1 MTPLFPESV
10 STYIY
15 EYSTIWRS
23 GALLIKMMQ
32 RVITSCVTG
41 PCKNC
46 YVFLVLGIA
55 SWRYIFS
62 YQDGILQSEN
72 SKWCSKEKK
81 KKKLSDLRSLQ
92 PPRFTRKRS
101 CPSEFIVNIS
111 SNANV
116 EWVTVY
122 YFWDGFCTKNRRV
135 YGYPQQASKYLLI

>member
-72 SKWCSKEKK
+72 SKWFSKEKK
-81 KKKLSDLRSLQ
+81 KKNAQ
-92 PPRFTRKRS
+92 RFT
-101 CPSEFIVNIS
+101 
-111 SNANV
+111 
-116 EWVTVY
+116 
-122 YFWDGFCTKNRRV
+122 
-135 YGYPQQASKYLLI
+135 LITTTEIHQETELSLGTYCQHIIQC

>member
-1 MTPLFPESV
+1 
-10 STYIY
+10 
-15 EYSTIWRS
+15 
-23 GALLIKMMQ
+23 MQ

-81 KKKLSDLRSLQ
+81 KKCSAIYPHYNHQDSLGNGAVPRNLLSTYHPMLM
-92 PPRFTRKRS
+92 
-101 CPSEFIVNIS
+101 
-111 SNANV
+111 
-116 EWVTVY
+116 
-122 YFWDGFCTKNRRV
+122 
-135 YGYPQQASKYLLI
+135 